1 MYKIIGADQ
10 KEYGP
15 VTAEQ
20 LRQWIAQG
28 RTTGQTRTQMEGST
42 GWKPLSEF
50 PEFADT
56 LAAKAAAAAP
66 PPKVNTAEGEKLAAE
81 IIARDYRL
89 DISDCFG
96 RSWNLLKKNFWLLVG
111 GSAIM
116 FLISV
121 GLDAFGGVGRLVT
134 LVFGFALWGG
144 LDLLFLKRLRGQS
157 ADIGTAFSSF
167 STAFVPLM
175 LACLVAHVLTALG
188 LLLCILPGIYLF
200 VAWWMF
206 TPLLVLDKGLDF
218 WPAMEC
224 SRKVV
229 TQHWWTCFALCL
241 LTVIVW
247 LAGLLACGLGMFI
260 TLPIAIGAS
269 VYAYEDIFGVR
280 ASAPTSVAA
289 IPPQNSPST
298 MTTPPPGA
306 TPPTGETT
314 PASA

>member
-66 PPKVNTAEGEKLAAE
+66 PPKVNTAEGDKLAAE
-81 IIARDYRL
+81 IMARDYRL

-144 LDLLFLKRLRGQS
+144 
-157 ADIGTAFSSF
+157 
-167 STAFVPLM
+167 
-175 LACLVAHVLTALG
+175 
-188 LLLCILPGIYLF
+188 
-200 VAWWMF
+200 
-206 TPLLVLDKGLDF
+206 
-218 WPAMEC
+218 
-224 SRKVV
+224 
-229 TQHWWTCFALCL
+229 
-241 LTVIVW
+241 
-247 LAGLLACGLGMFI
+247 
-260 TLPIAIGAS
+260 
-269 VYAYEDIFGVR
+269 
-280 ASAPTSVAA
+280 
-289 IPPQNSPST
+289 
-298 MTTPPPGA
+298 
-306 TPPTGETT
+306 
-314 PASA
+314 